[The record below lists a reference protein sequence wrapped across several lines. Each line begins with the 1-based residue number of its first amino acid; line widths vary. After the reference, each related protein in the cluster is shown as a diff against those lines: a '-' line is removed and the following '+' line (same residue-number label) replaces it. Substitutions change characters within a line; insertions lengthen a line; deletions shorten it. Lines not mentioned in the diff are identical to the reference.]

1 MKPEETI
8 DFPIRK
14 VWSRISRIYNSEA
27 SKYGGTMA
35 IGQILLSV
43 DPDGTP
49 STKLGPKMG
58 MESRSL
64 VRTLQTMEDAGLI
77 RRAADTSDG
86 RVVRIHLTT
95 KGKSMRDVSRNTVD
109 QIQRSGAEP
118 FHADST
124 QQLPDGDDRAGSD
137 TGTRTTLL
145 RISRK
150 GAKTRRRMTN
160 ASSICRKDPATRD
173 LLCAFAPLRLQ
184 TTINGQ

>member
-1 MKPEETI
+1 MVISMRAYHFRDYIGCRSRNVMTPEETI

-35 IGQILLSV
+35 IGQVLLNI

-64 VRTLQTMEDAGLI
+64 VRTLQNIEDAGLI
-77 RRAADTSDG
+77 RRAADKDDG

-95 KGKSMRDVSRNTVD
+95 KGKQMRDVSRDTVIRFN
-109 QIQRSGAEP
+109 QAVQSRFTPA
-118 FHADST
+118 
-124 QQLPDGDDRAGSD
+124 QLNNFRTVMTELDRI
-137 TGTRTTLL
+137 LEQEQL
-145 RISRK
+145 
-150 GAKTRRRMTN
+150 
-160 ASSICRKDPATRD
+160 
-173 LLCAFAPLRLQ
+173 F
-184 TTINGQ
+184 